1 VSINS
6 LLILWAFQLSLDP
19 TKPQDDM
26 GFAKTFMPNVPC
38 AIEFQAKVPEVE
50 LRRMMQNYP
59 GAG

>member
-1 VSINS
+1 MHVRS
-6 LLILWAFQLSLDP
+6 LLSLDP

-26 GFAKTFMPNVPC
+26 GFTKMFMPNVPY
-38 AIEFQAKVPEVE
+38 AIEFQAKVPEVK